1 MIVSREKNRSDV
13 RIIYTSTYIY
23 ISIQKCVFRSC
34 ACVAWIN
41 CGLADTLNLGPLCV
55 RQIIYHQQLL
65 SQPSL
70 ERTVDNPLYWRSLQR
85 VKPWETIQALAVTPE
100 GLFSEVFRWSCL
112 LESKPTVLIGSRHIL
127 DQGACLKREW
137 LGLHL
142 SVLMV
147 IILFNPSIN

>member
-70 ERTVDNPLYWRSLQR
+70 ERTVDNPWYWRSLQR

-100 GLFSEVFRWSCL
+100 GPFQWGIQMVLSLREQA
-112 LESKPTVLIGSRHIL
+112 TVLGSRHIL

-142 SVLMV
+142 SVAMV